1 MKGFAFLPLLKQGV
15 GRKIFT
21 MFLIAG
27 VLPVGFTAW
36 LAHHEFT
43 RAADERVFESLHR
56 TSKTQ
61 GFDIL
66 NRLMQV
72 EQRALQLVDIISEA
86 GGEIPDARSFLL
98 NDFLSV
104 AVSTGDGEPR
114 LIYGIRSSEYL
125 ASLAQVEPA
134 ESGKTRL
141 LVGGSG
147 PSVRIAM
154 VLPIDVG
161 ETGSTAIFRVRPD
174 AIWPDRS
181 TVPPGTHVCIY
192 PETRSAAFHC
202 AHSSGA
208 SELSIPAVAE
218 DGSIEVRDLNG
229 ESFVS
234 LQWELFL
241 NSRFES
247 ASWLI
252 GTTQPT
258 GFAFQ
263 SSADFRRVF
272 LPALFAVLVLIAL
285 LSLRAIA
292 QSLDPLKRLDD
303 AARSLSDGGRTSPVD
318 IATGDEFESL
328 GRTFNIMA
336 GRLSSQI
343 TMLEA
348 MFDIDKLILTGAK
361 IDAVCEAICLSLQ
374 KITDSPCVIAAAA
387 VSKRTSAEAYLVRL
401 SGSEIS
407 RTRISIP
414 ESAPAES
421 AGESRVV
428 TLDNAPAWLDTASC
442 TCAGMSHVAMTP
454 VQVGRRTIGYFVIG
468 GDGDNFLHDGQRQQ
482 LADLAEHFAVAL
494 DALARERELYRR
506 ANFDALTGLPNR
518 QLLQERLAAYLA
530 ARKDDTSRGALLYV
544 DLDRFKEINDVFGH
558 SIGDVVLRQVA
569 DRIEDEL
576 GDDESFVARIGGD
589 EFVVVLPESGTH
601 EQIESLAK
609 RLIARLTDAY
619 SVFGVDHFLS
629 ASIGIVVVPDDG
641 GGVELLMKNADAAM
655 YRAKEAGRATFEFFN
670 AELNADG
677 RRRIELE
684 RDLRFAIRKG
694 QLSVVY
700 QPQYAIDDDS
710 MSGCEALMRWTH
722 PDHGVVSPEEFIPL
736 AEETG
741 LIVELGKWLVE
752 KACAEFRELLD
763 GGTTLNEMSLN
774 VSARQLRDEE
784 FVAHV
789 NDTLH
794 RFDISPSLITLEVTE
809 TVVAHNKDVV
819 VSLLDSLRQ
828 TGIRIAIDDF
838 GTGYSS
844 LSYLQNLPFDIVKI
858 DKSFVEKIEV
868 DYSSANICTTIIKMA
883 HELGKIVVAEGVETP
898 QQFEFLEKHD
908 CEIIQGYIYSR
919 PLSLEHLR
927 VLIEKLDSHTQRRRA
942 LKVL

>member
-66 NRLMQV
+66 SRLMQV
-72 EQRALQLVDIISEA
+72 EQQALQLVDMISDA
-86 GGEIPDARSFLL
+86 DGEISDPRHFLL
-98 NDFLSV
+98 NDFLSI
-104 AVSTGDGEPR
+104 AVRSDDGK
-114 LIYGIRSSEYL
+114 LDLLYGIRSSKYL
-125 ASLAQVEPA
+125 TSLEPIEPA
-134 ESGKTRL
+134 VSGKTRL
-141 LVGGSG
+141 LIDGSG
-147 PSVRIAM
+147 PDVRMAM
-154 VLPIDVG
+154 ILPIDLG
-161 ETGSTAIFRVRPD
+161 EAGSTAIFRVRPD

-181 TVPPGTHVCIY
+181 SVPHNTHVCIY
-192 PETRSAAFHC
+192 PETRLAAFYC
-202 AHSSGA
+202 IHSSGA
-208 SELSIPAVAE
+208 SELSIPSATQ
-218 DGSIEVRDLNG
+218 DGTIEVRDLEG
-229 ESFVS
+229 SSFVS

-241 NSRFES
+241 GSRFES
-247 ASWLI
+247 PSWLI
-252 GTTQPT
+252 GATQPT
-258 GFAFQ
+258 RYAFQ

-272 LPALFAVLVLIAL
+272 VPALFAVLVLIAL
-285 LSLRAIA
+285 LSLRAIG
-292 QSLDPLKRLDD
+292 QSLDPLKRLGD
-303 AARSLSDGGRTSPVD
+303 AARSLSEGGRASPVD

-328 GRTFNIMA
+328 GKTFNVMA
-336 GRLSSQI
+336 DRLSSQI

-348 MFDIDKLILTGAK
+348 MSEIDALILTGAE
-361 IDAVCEAICLSLQ
+361 IDAVCEAICRSLR
-374 KITDSPCVIAAAA
+374 KITDSSCVIAAAA
-387 VSKRTSAEAYLVRL
+387 ISKRKSAEANVVSL
-401 SGSEIS
+401 SGSKIS
-407 RTRISIP
+407 RARVNIP
-414 ESAPAES
+414 DSAPAES
-421 AGESRVV
+421 ASEYRVV
-428 TLDNAPAWLDTASC
+428 PLADVPAWLEPGACD
-442 TCAGMSHVAMTP
+442 CAGLSHVAMTP
-454 VQVGRRTIGYFVIG
+454 VQVAQRTIGYFVIG
-468 GDGDNFLHDGQRQQ
+468 GDGDDFLSHGQRRQ
-482 LADLAEHFAVAL
+482 LTDLAEHFAVAL

-518 QLLQERLAAYLA
+518 QLLQERLAEYLA
-530 ARKDDTSRGALLYV
+530 ARKDDSSRGALLYV

-569 DRIEDEL
+569 DRIESEL
-576 GDDESFVARIGGD
+576 ADDDSFVARIGGD
-589 EFVVVLPESGTH
+589 EFVVVLPDSGTH
-601 EQIESLAK
+601 EQIELLAK
-609 RLIARLTDAY
+609 KLIARLTDAY

-641 GGVELLMKNADAAM
+641 SGVELLMKNADAAM

-670 AELNADG
+670 ADLNADG

-694 QLSVVY
+694 QLSLVY

-722 PDHGVVSPEEFIPL
+722 PDHGVVSPEEFIAL

-741 LIVELGKWLVE
+741 LIVDLGKWLVE
-752 KACAEFRELLD
+752 QACADFRELLD
-763 GGTTLNEMSLN
+763 SGTTLKEMSLN
-774 VSARQLRDEE
+774 VSARQLRDDE

-789 NDTLH
+789 NETLQH
-794 RFDISPSLITLEVTE
+794 FDISPSLITLEVTE

-819 VSLLDSLRQ
+819 VSLLESLRQ

-868 DYSSANICTTIIKMA
+868 DHSSANICTTIIKMA

-898 QQFEFLEKHD
+898 QQFEFLENHD

-919 PLSLEHLR
+919 PLSLQHLR
-927 VLIEKLDSHTQRRRA
+927 VLIEKLDRHTQRRRA